1 LGTISLTTIE
11 EIVGH
16 GRRDLTD
23 ISPSISPTFSEVNQP
38 KSREEISELAKSLA
52 HSVVIGF
59 MEHDRGFAEHDRT
72 HLDKAVDA
80 FFQVFRHLFTR
91 LTPLRVRRAAEL
103 YVDALVRH
111 DEIENTVGHSRDQIL
126 GDPEWADVRRILW
139 EFSRTLG
146 LSDSYADEATAY
158 WKYHGVRDDRY
169 VVHCLESENILLT
182 AAIGN
187 SYWSKI
193 LGSLFVLLIE
203 CHDKHDSTGLEAG
216 LEFATRYYEIILR
229 AKFSNSQKTPV
240 LHA

>member
-1 LGTISLTTIE
+1 LTTIE
-11 EIVGH
+11 EFVGY
-16 GRRDLTD
+16 GQSNPTS
-23 ISPSISPTFSEVNQP
+23 INPSIPPAFPEAEQP
-38 KSREEISELAKSLA
+38 RSREAINELAKNLA

-59 MEHDRGFAEHDRT
+59 MEHDRGFKEHDRT

-80 FFQVFRHLFTR
+80 FFQVFRHLFTNVS
-91 LTPLRVRRAAEL
+91 PLRVRRASEL

-111 DEIENTVGHSRDQIL
+111 DEIENAVGHSSEQIL
-126 GDPEWADVRRILW
+126 ADPEWADVRRILL

-146 LSDSYADEATAY
+146 LPDSYADEATTY
-158 WKYHGVRDDRY
+158 WRYHGVRDDRY

-229 AKFSNSQKTPV
+229 AKFSNSQRQPV